1 MVMKFKFN
9 HGYSNILFTG
19 IILIFLIAQLQNS
32 ASAQALDSVDP
43 FNADNAE
50 AYVEEVWVHTD
61 RPYYLTGETLWFK
74 AYCTSLP
81 HKQFSTLSK
90 VLYVEL
96 INPEGQPVIQVK
108 SLLNSG
114 IGVGQILLPSQLS
127 TGRYLFR
134 AYTSWMRNRHQKYFF
149 EQQIAVFNPLTELAE
164 DNFDAEV
171 ANSDLSDLTADRVLN
186 NESLT
191 ASKVNIITNKEVY
204 TTREA
209 VKVELRFLDSEQDKT
224 TNLSVAVYPYH
235 QALES
240 DPHRFSDGIVDQE
253 DLKSAPPSDLP
264 GYFPETVG
272 PIFYGKIENRDGL
285 SPENSLFVSVGGD
298 AARIYQPL
306 DIDGDNFAVQ
316 LSPKIDLQQLYV
328 WSTDNGTPN
337 ISIKSSFDHRVP
349 SQMPL
354 PLKIDSATIE
364 FIERQSVNT
373 QISNL
378 YQEYT
383 RIHGMPI
390 PNEYL
395 ETPFYG
401 EPEFQYALDEYTRF
415 PSLEEVFIEYVRYVT
430 LRRNKG
436 SITVHVWDEY
446 SNIHSLANNLFFD
459 QPALLMLDGVPVPET
474 QWALDID
481 VLKIKSIDV
490 VTKKYFIG
498 NRAFHGIINLKTYG
512 GNLAGLELP
521 NGIELKSYHSLQN
534 QLRFHHPDHSGSTSD
549 NLRIPDRRNTLY
561 WNPMVM
567 LTATTSKGL
576 HFYTG
581 DSSGE
586 YVIVVNGVTSSGASI
601 HQTKRIE
608 VVKTNSP

>member
-1 MVMKFKFN
+1 MKFKFN
-9 HGYSNILFTG
+9 HGCSNILFKG
-19 IILIFLIAQLQNS
+19 IALLFFCAQLQNN
-32 ASAQALDSVDP
+32 ASAQSLDSIDP
-43 FNADNAE
+43 FNTDNAE
-50 AYVEEVWVHTD
+50 NTQAYVEEIWVHTD
-61 RPYYLTGETLWFK
+61 KPYYLTGETLWFK

-81 HKQFSTLSK
+81 DKQFSNLSK

-96 INPEGQPVIQVK
+96 ISPEGQPVIQVK

-114 IGVGQILLPSQLS
+114 IGVGQMLLPSQLS
-127 TGRYLFR
+127 TGRYLLR

-149 EQQIAVFNPLTELAE
+149 EQQIPVFNPLTELAE
-164 DNFDAEV
+164 SNFDAEA
-171 ANSDLSDLTADRVLN
+171 ANGDLSDLTGDRVPN
-186 NESLT
+186 NESMT
-191 ASKVNIITNKEVY
+191 GSKVNIITNKEVY

-209 VKVELRFLDSEQDKT
+209 VKVELMSLDGEQDHT
-224 TNLSVAVYPYH
+224 TNLSVSVYPYH
-235 QALES
+235 QALETG
-240 DPHRFSDGIVDQE
+240 PHWFSDGIVDQE
-253 DLKSAPPSDLP
+253 DLKSAPPSDMT
-264 GYFPETVG
+264 GYFPETIG

-285 SPENSLFVSVGGD
+285 SHENNLFVSVGGD
-298 AARIYQPL
+298 AARIYQSV
-306 DIDGDNFAVQ
+306 DIDRDNFAVQ
-316 LSPKIDLQQLYV
+316 LSPKIDLQQLYI
-328 WSTDNGTPN
+328 WSTDYGIPS
-337 ISIKSSFDHRVP
+337 ISINSSFDHRVP
-349 SQMPL
+349 SQMSL

-364 FIERQSVNT
+364 FIEKQSVNT

-383 RIHGMPI
+383 RIHGVPI

-436 SITVHVWDEY
+436 SITLHVWDEY

-521 NGIELKSYHSLQN
+521 NGIEQKSYPSLQN

-549 NLRIPDRRNTLY
+549 NRRIPDRRNTLY

-567 LTATTSKGL
+567 LTAATSKGL

-586 YVIVVNGVTSSGASI
+586 YVIV
-601 HQTKRIE
+601 
-608 VVKTNSP
+608 